1 MMIAG
6 PLAKQVYCNYAAW
19 EKSYTGLRED
29 NTHYNPSGAD
39 TQSEKPVEPGTIM

>member
-19 EKSYTGLRED
+19 EKSYTGLGED
-29 NTHYNPSGAD
+29 NTYFNPLG
-39 TQSEKPVEPGTIM
+39 TQTQTESL